1 VQHVILIVPEII
13 PDCHLLYE
21 KLSFSSVSVP
31 VSIWY
36 SVSHTATYNRSVT
49 TDHELNIMTF
59 QCHSEK
65 TDQFFTISLST
76 ENDSVITQ

>member
-1 VQHVILIVPEII
+1 MVLIVPEII
-13 PDCHLLYE
+13 TDCHLLYE

-31 VSIWY
+31 AFICF
-36 SVSHTATYNRSVT
+36 SVTQKATYNHPVT
-49 TDHELNIMTF
+49 TDHGLNIMTF

-76 ENDSVITQ
+76 ETDSVITQ